1 MKKNR
6 EMFSGLM
13 AWLVSACFFLGCFAN
28 KQLLE
33 KISKLGNS
41 HILIYGITL
50 VLFCLAFL
58 VCMGL
63 TGRMKGKQSYSDGK
77 CGRAENP
84 VFCAASF
91 TDSFLD
97 NLCGE

>member
-6 EMFSGLM
+6 EMFSGLT

-41 HILIYGITL
+41 HILIRFIIFIRECRIHTML
-50 VLFCLAFL
+50 
-58 VCMGL
+58 
-63 TGRMKGKQSYSDGK
+63 
-77 CGRAENP
+77 P
-84 VFCAASF
+84 VF
-91 TDSFLD
+91 TDTMLCFLRFR
-97 NLCGE
+97 

>member
-6 EMFSGLM
+6 EMFSGLT

-41 HILIYGITL
+41 HILIYIGL
-50 VLFCLAFL
+50 VLSGISGMYVAYRKNE
-58 VCMGL
+58 G
-63 TGRMKGKQSYSDGK
+63 
-77 CGRAENP
+77 
-84 VFCAASF
+84 
-91 TDSFLD
+91 
-97 NLCGE
+97 

>member
-6 EMFSGLM
+6 EMFSGLT

-41 HILIYGITL
+41 HILIYFYRREEWRGGFIEYKVRQKL
-50 VLFCLAFL
+50 C
-58 VCMGL
+58 
-63 TGRMKGKQSYSDGK
+63 
-77 CGRAENP
+77 RAI
-84 VFCAASF
+84 
-91 TDSFLD
+91 
-97 NLCGE
+97 